1 MDSLHKDSD
10 CAWKEHMPSAK
21 TKFYDIDN
29 SAHFQCGS
37 SDSVGFRLWNIVN
50 LLGFDQSCEMSSLL
64 HGANF
69 LNQILPQESA
79 EIAKYLAPRRNK
91 MKTKGYFWGTKAEHS
106 II

>member
-1 MDSLHKDSD
+1 M
-10 CAWKEHMPSAK
+10 AK
-21 TKFYDIDN
+21 VLFTPDECTIYYKRPRRNMVRKKRARKGI
-29 SAHFQCGS
+29 Q
-37 SDSVGFRLWNIVN
+37 N
-50 LLGFDQSCEMSSLL
+50 LKMSRKKQSCEMSNLL